1 MITEVHKFLSK
12 ILKNEDFFN
21 GKTFFVG
28 GSVRDYF
35 RKEKAHDIDIVVNQK
50 NGAEKL
56 SFFIYNKI
64 KEKIVSFDKI
74 VTSPYNL
81 GNYPIYSISFKD
93 NFEFDGVFYKLKDV
107 VIEIADTMKESFPD
121 DESRQRDTE
130 FGSLQEDILRRDF
143 TINSGLI
150 DVVTFNFIDL
160 TPNGSILNDI
170 EKGII
175 KCNMDYSWYVN
186 KIFSNDP
193 LRILRGCV
201 FSARFNFTIDDS
213 IKERMIQ
220 NIERLKI
227 VSRERI
233 NAEIKKALEVQGG
246 LYRLVDNLN
255 KINGLDIVF
264 PKIANLKSIQQYN
277 KDENGNY
284 YPDVRNIHLEGA
296 FVFTHVMNVIK
307 YVKKGYEIGLAAL
320 YHDVGKIHPEFKNGK
335 VRFINH
341 EYIGGKIIDKIFPEM
356 KIDVETTKN
365 VKFLVENHMKLHKMH
380 DLSKKSI
387 RKFIREIPT
396 DNLRY
401 ELYDLCNADC
411 LGTLY
416 KTEYGI
422 SAMTPHYEAIE
433 LIENVIKEESI
444 IVEKPFRYF
453 NGNEIMSFLKIS
465 GKPVGDAIKI
475 MLEIQDEYGFDKDK
489 EFIKN
494 EIIKEFNKK
503 YGKDRSKLI
512 HTN

>member
-1 MITEVHKFLSK
+1 MLNEIHLFLK
-12 ILKNEDFFN
+12 TILTNSEFD

-28 GSVRDYF
+28 GCVRDFY
-35 RKEKAHDIDIVVNQK
+35 REKPAHDIDIVVELK
-50 NGAEKL
+50 NGSKL
-56 SFFIYNKI
+56 LSEFIFNFLIERKPNNY
-64 KEKIVSFDKI
+64 FDLISK
-74 VTSPYNL
+74 PFQL
-81 GNYPIYSISFKD
+81 GHYPIYSISFKD
-93 NFEFDGVFYKLKDV
+93 NIEINGKFFKLKDV
-107 VIEIADTMKESFPD
+107 VIEIAESMNESFPD
-121 DESRQRDTE
+121 DDSRQRNVV
-130 FGSLQEDILRRDF
+130 FGTIYDDVMRRDF

-150 DVVTFNFIDL
+150 DVVSFNFIDL
-160 TPNGSILNDI
+160 TPHKTILNDI

-175 KCNMDYSWYVN
+175 KCNKNDAEYIS
-186 KIFSNDP
+186 KILTEDP

-201 FSARFNFTIDDS
+201 FAARFNFKIDEAVKIQM
-213 IKERMIQ
+213 IK
-220 NIERLKI
+220 NIDRLKI

-233 NAEIKKALEVQGG
+233 NAEIKKALDVQGG

-264 PKIANLKSIQQYN
+264 PKITDLKLIQQFN
-277 KDENGNY
+277 KDENGHY

-320 YHDVGKIHPEFKNGK
+320 YHDVGKIYPEFKNGK

-341 EYIGGKIIDKIFPEM
+341 EYIGGKIIDRIFPEM

-453 NGNEIMSFLKIS
+453 NGNEIMDFLNIK
-465 GKPVGDAIKI
+465 GKAVGEAIKI
-475 MLEIQDEYGFDKDK
+475 MLNLQDEYGFKEDKN
-489 EFIKN
+489 FIKK
-494 EIIKEFNKK
+494 EIIKK
-503 YGKDRSKLI
+503 YHEKF
-512 HTN
+512 